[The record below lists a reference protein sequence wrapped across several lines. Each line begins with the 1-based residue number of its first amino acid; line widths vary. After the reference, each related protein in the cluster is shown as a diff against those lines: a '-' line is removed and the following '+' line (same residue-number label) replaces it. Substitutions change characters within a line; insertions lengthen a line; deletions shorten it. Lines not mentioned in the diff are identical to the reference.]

1 MVKRVPAHVG
11 RKEEH
16 FLNCLQEPK
25 TLLKGPG
32 ECSKNFNASRLTNN
46 RKHLRGRRPKPP
58 LPCLIFDE
66 PLDITIRCP
75 RK

>member
-16 FLNCLQEPK
+16 SLNRSQEPK
-25 TLLKGPG
+25 TLLKGPQ
-32 ECSKNFNASRLTNN
+32 ECSKNSNASRLSSN
-46 RKHLRGRRPKPP
+46 RKHLQGRRPKPP

-75 RK
+75 SK

>member
-46 RKHLRGRRPKPP
+46 RKHLQGRRPKPP
-58 LPCLIFDE
+58 LSCLIFDE
-66 PLDITIRCP
+66 PLDITIHCP
-75 RK
+75 SK